1 MTISETSSPAKKAK
15 ARLTSAFKQL
25 WSLHWWMA
33 LCYLL
38 LFVVGAIMADLPRE
52 YIVRKHAYIFHKS
65 LGAFTLGLLTLR
77 IFILQRVWWRKYTHR
92 LPKFTGKWIR
102 RFLLHVLIYVF
113 MLAVPISG
121 FFLSNSFQSNNVSFF
136 WMFNL
141 PDIFPENRA
150 VVSLARNAHFWL
162 SYAFLGFI
170 ILHGIDQLK
179 YVRSLWRRMTKAL
192 AK

>member
-1 MTISETSSPAKKAK
+1 MTVSETTSPVKKLK
-15 ARLTSAFKQL
+15 PRLTSAFKQL

-65 LGAFTLGLLTLR
+65 LGALTLGLLTLR

-92 LPKFTGKWIR
+92 LPKFTSKWIR
-102 RFLLHVLIYVF
+102 RFLLHALIYLF

-136 WMFNL
+136 WIVKL
-141 PDIFPENRA
+141 PDIFPENKEILG
-150 VVSLARNAHFWL
+150 LARNMHFWL
-162 SYAFLGFI
+162 SYTFLGFI
-170 ILHGIDQLK
+170 VLHAIDQLK
-179 YVRSLWRRMTKAL
+179 YLRSLWRRMSGAFK
-192 AK
+192 K